1 MSDQVDSQCE
11 KIGDLEKLLDDKKE
25 VLRRTED
32 ILQREMIN
40 RSALETKKLE
50 LMSDLASLKLR
61 QAAIEKEN
69 MELRKKLA
77 KTLQQLQIPSE
88 TTVHATLP
96 KRSKEPL
103 ETHFNVKDSKNDAKL
118 KSSHSGSAPNLAT
131 ANGYPKSSEK
141 SKAKGLRK
149 IFGKMRRS
157 SSGNL
162 HEEKRSADRSSS
174 AKNIGSLQ
182 GYSRTSEGKRNAFFE
197 KASYKFCKNQNFI
210 FFDIKKI
217 AQHVKGKNR
226 RKVAIKK

>member
-1 MSDQVDSQCE
+1 MDSQCE

-50 LMSDLASLKLR
+50 LLGDLSSLKLR

-77 KTLQQLQIPSE
+77 KTLQQLQIPES
-88 TTVHATLP
+88 VHATLP

-103 ETHFNVKDSKNDAKL
+103 ETHFNISKENQQDPTKL
-118 KSSHSGSAPNLAT
+118 KNNHSGSAPNLASV
-131 ANGYPKSSEK
+131 NGSSNGHSSNKSNEK
-141 SKAKGLRK
+141 SNKSKGLRK

-162 HEEKRSADRSSS
+162 HEEKIRSADRNTTV
-174 AKNIGSLQ
+174 KTIGSLQ
-182 GYSRTSEGKRNAFFE
+182 GYSNRTSEGSRYGFK
-197 KASYKFCKNQNFI
+197 
-210 FFDIKKI
+210 
-217 AQHVKGKNR
+217 
-226 RKVAIKK
+226 